1 MAKLGYAQNSKFCTL
16 TVCRFD
22 SGKGHN
28 RPGGFPDNLK
38 QRVMEY
44 NGIELDIEQI
54 VSENESLRSQII
66 EANRNVFAARESAQR
81 ERKEREIRESE
92 LRKKEVVINRKLAD
106 AEKKMADAGRLQHN
120 ILSDAGKI
128 RMAAYNDAA
137 KWNNAIAA
145 KFDAMIKDASK
156 TFFGRIIEKP
166 IWERMK
172 RRWMSKRLAKQY

>member
-1 MAKLGYAQNSKFCTL
+1 MVAAIDSKSIAVWRAGSIPAGGTKKD
-16 TVCRFD
+16 RAD
-22 SGKGHN
+22 SREHK
-28 RPGGFPDNLK
+28 K

-66 EANRNVFAARESAQR
+66 EANRKIFAS
-81 ERKEREIRESE
+81 RESE
-92 LRKKEVVINRKLAD
+92 RRERERYKIEIERKLAAD
-106 AEKKMADAGRLQHN
+106 AEKKLADAKRIQHN
-120 ILSDAGKI
+120 VLSDVGKL
-128 RMAAYNDAA
+128 RMSAYNDAA
-137 KWNNAIAA
+137 EWNNSITA
-145 KFDAMIKDASK
+145 KFDAMIKDAQK

>member
-1 MAKLGYAQNSKFCTL
+1 MVAAIDSKSIAVWRAGSIPAGGTKKD
-16 TVCRFD
+16 RAD
-22 SGKGHN
+22 SREHK
-28 RPGGFPDNLK
+28 K

-66 EANRNVFAARESAQR
+66 EANRKIFAS
-81 ERKEREIRESE
+81 RESE
-92 LRKKEVVINRKLAD
+92 RRERERYKIEIERKLAADAEKKLAD
-106 AEKKMADAGRLQHN
+106 AEKKLADAKRIQHN
-120 ILSDAGKI
+120 VLSDVGKL
-128 RMAAYNDAA
+128 RMSAYNDAA
-137 KWNNAIAA
+137 EWNNSITA
-145 KFDAMIKDASK
+145 KFDAMIKDAQK

>member
-1 MAKLGYAQNSKFCTL
+1 
-16 TVCRFD
+16 
-22 SGKGHN
+22 
-28 RPGGFPDNLK
+28 
-38 QRVMEY
+38 MEY

-54 VSENESLRSQII
+54 VSENDSLRNQII
-66 EANRNVFAARESAQR
+66 EANRKVFAARESAKI
-81 ERKEREIRESE
+81 ELETEIREKE
-92 LRKKEVVINRKLAD
+92 MKLNRKLVDVERKLAD
-106 AEKKMADAGRLQHN
+106 AGRIQHN

-137 KWNNAIAA
+137 KWNNAIAT

-172 RRWMSKRLAKQY
+172 RRWMSKRLAKEY

>member
-1 MAKLGYAQNSKFCTL
+1 
-16 TVCRFD
+16 
-22 SGKGHN
+22 
-28 RPGGFPDNLK
+28 
-38 QRVMEY
+38 MEY

-106 AEKKMADAGRLQHN
+106 AERLQHN

-172 RRWMSKRLAKQY
+172 RRWMSKILAKQY

>member
-1 MAKLGYAQNSKFCTL
+1 
-16 TVCRFD
+16 
-22 SGKGHN
+22 
-28 RPGGFPDNLK
+28 
-38 QRVMEY
+38 MEY

-81 ERKEREIRESE
+81 ERTIREAE

-106 AEKKMADAGRLQHN
+106 AEKKLVDAEKKLADAEKKLADAGRLQHN
-120 ILSDAGKI
+120 ILSNAGKI
-128 RMAAYNDAA
+128 RMVAYNDAA

>member
-1 MAKLGYAQNSKFCTL
+1 
-16 TVCRFD
+16 
-22 SGKGHN
+22 
-28 RPGGFPDNLK
+28 
-38 QRVMEY
+38 MEY

-66 EANRNVFAARESAQR
+66 EANRSAFSAREYAR
-81 ERKEREIRESE
+81 GERIECEKLQTEI
-92 LRKKEVVINRKLAD
+92 LKKEAEIKRKLAD
-106 AEKKMADAGRLQHN
+106 AERIKHN
-120 ILSDAGKI
+120 ILSGAGKI

-156 TFFGRIIEKP
+156 TFLGRIIEKP

-172 RRWMSKRLAKQY
+172 RRWMSKRLAKEY

>member
-1 MAKLGYAQNSKFCTL
+1 MKSVYFEFNEKGDIVRCSNAPFGDECVKFILSDGQLLIADGERERIGKMAKFNAEEWARKS
-16 TVCRFD
+16 
-22 SGKGHN
+22 
-28 RPGGFPDNLK
+28 
-38 QRVMEY
+38 
-44 NGIELDIEQI
+44 IELR
-54 VSENESLRSQII
+54 NE
-66 EANRNVFAARESAQR
+66 RESF
-81 ERKEREIRESE
+81 EMKKERE
-92 LRKKEVVINRKLAD
+92 LAD
-106 AEKKMADAGRLQHN
+106 IERIKHN
-120 ILSDAGKI
+120 IMSDAGKI